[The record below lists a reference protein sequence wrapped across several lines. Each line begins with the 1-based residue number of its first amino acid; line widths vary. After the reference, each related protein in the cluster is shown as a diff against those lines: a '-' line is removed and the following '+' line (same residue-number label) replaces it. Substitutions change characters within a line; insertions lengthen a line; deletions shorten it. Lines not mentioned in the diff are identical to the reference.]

1 MYKDPKK
8 PAFTMARAGVA
19 AAAAVLTTVALSVA
33 CAAQAA
39 AVSEVAAVSN
49 IAASPIP
56 GASGSISR
64 VTSGAEMLHV
74 TVGHSLF
81 LNTRSRLRR
90 VYLSDPNM
98 LNSVTLSPNQIVVT
112 AMVSGISSL
121 VILDEAGQA
130 QSYVVSSDLDVAG
143 LRSAMSEAMHG
154 DAVNIEGSGDRVT
167 LSGKVGSDALADT
180 AVKLAGLYSK
190 EVANALTVSPDHPKQ
205 VRLKVRI
212 LEVDRSKAE
221 QLGINLF
228 NPGGNTSFL
237 ASTTTSQYASTA
249 VYSPNGTASGMLTT
263 SDPLNFL
270 LYSSKLNLGATVK
283 DLESKQVLQILAEP
297 TITTISGKTADFL
310 SGGEFPFPMIQPGSN
325 GTAPVVTISFRQYGV
340 KLEFTPIVN
349 EDGSIRLKVAP
360 EVSSLDYTNAVTIGG
375 FTVPALA
382 TRRAETEVELRSDQ
396 SFAISGLLDQ
406 RTTDIMSKTPGAANI
421 PILGALFKSKN
432 VNHATTELVV
442 VVTPTLVDP
451 LTDTAEP
458 RQPDLPIP
466 TLNTGKF
473 DKSLGRNLNPHP
485 AAPAIN
491 PEQPPASNPAPAA
504 IATPA
509 PAATPTPAPVAAPV
523 AETAQKATPALAPAA
538 TATHAPAATATHAP
552 AATATHAPAATPSAA
567 PVATPTHAS
576 VAATVAETAQK
587 ATPAP
592 APAATPSHASVA
604 ATVAETAQKATPA
617 PAPSA
622 TPSHASV
629 AATVAET
636 AQKATPAFTPSATP
650 VPAPAATPSA
660 ASVAATVAET
670 AQKATPA
677 HGPAATP
684 SPAPVAA
691 TVAETAQKATPA
703 FTPSATPVPAPS
715 ATPSHASVAAT
726 VAETAQKA
734 TPAFTPSATPVP
746 APAATPTH
754 ASVAATAAESAQK
767 ATPAPAPSATPVPAP
782 AATPTHA
789 PVATP
794 SPAPIVATVAET
806 AQKARPAP
814 APQKTAVPPAPK
826 PAIGTVVST
835 ASTIASAPPPSRE
848 TDIGASRSSS
858 ALGVTDAPASGTA
871 APPTVASSESPVRY
885 VFDNPTAT
893 PSTSGKPAA
902 APEAPLRSMVQI
914 MALSNPDD
922 AESMVAALKRHG
934 YNAAVDHDSQDSL
947 LHLEVGP
954 FTSKTDAEAMR
965 QRLLGDGYNAIV
977 R

>member
-1 MYKDPKK
+1 MYKDQKK
-8 PAFTMARAGVA
+8 PAFPMARAGVA

-49 IAASPIP
+49 IAGSPIP

-112 AMVSGISSL
+112 AMGSGISSL

-237 ASTTTSQYASTA
+237 ASTTTSQYASIAT
-249 VYSPNGTASGMLTT
+249 YSANGTASGSLTT
-263 SDPLNFL
+263 TDPLNFL

-310 SGGEFPFPMIQPGSN
+310 SGGEFPFPMLQPGSN
-325 GTAPVVTISFRQYGV
+325 GSGSVVTITFRQYGV
-340 KLEFTPIVN
+340 KLEFTPTVN

-360 EVSSLDYTNAVTIGG
+360 EVSSLDYTNSVTIAG
-375 FTVPALA
+375 FTIPALA

-485 AAPAIN
+485 AAPALN

-504 IATPA
+504 TPAPAPAATASPAPAATATPAPVATPAPAPAATPAAETAQKATPAPAPVATPTPAPSATPTPA
-509 PAATPTPAPVAAPV
+509 PAATASPAPVATPAHAPVATPTHAPIVATV
-523 AETAQKATPALAPAA
+523 AETAQKATPAP
-538 TATHAPAATATHAP
+538 
-552 AATATHAPAATPSAA
+552 APAATPTHAPIVATVAETAQKSTPAPA
-567 PVATPTHAS
+567 PVATPTPAP

-592 APAATPSHASVA
+592 APAATPMS
-604 ATVAETAQKATPA
+604 
-617 PAPSA
+617 
-622 TPSHASV
+622 
-629 AATVAET
+629 
-636 AQKATPAFTPSATP
+636 
-650 VPAPAATPSA
+650 
-660 ASVAATVAET
+660 
-670 AQKATPA
+670 
-677 HGPAATP
+677 
-684 SPAPVAA
+684 APVAA
-691 TVAETAQKATPA
+691 TVAELAQKAT
-703 FTPSATPVPAPS
+703 
-715 ATPSHASVAAT
+715 
-726 VAETAQKA
+726 
-734 TPAFTPSATPVP
+734 
-746 APAATPTH
+746 
-754 ASVAATAAESAQK
+754 
-767 ATPAPAPSATPVPAP
+767 
-782 AATPTHA
+782 
-789 PVATP
+789 
-794 SPAPIVATVAET
+794 
-806 AQKARPAP
+806 PAP

-826 PAIGTVVST
+826 PAIGTAVST
-835 ASTIASAPPPSRE
+835 ASTVASAQPPSRE
-848 TDIGASRSSS
+848 TDIGASRPSSP
-858 ALGVTDAPASGTA
+858 LGVADAPASGTA
-871 APPTVASSESPVRY
+871 APPTVASSEGPVRY

-893 PSTSGKPAA
+893 PSTGGKPAA
-902 APEAPLRSMVQI
+902 AAEAPSRSMVQI

-934 YNAAVDHDSQDSL
+934 YNAAVDHDSQDPL

>member
-1 MYKDPKK
+1 MYKDQKK
-8 PAFTMARAGVA
+8 PAFPMARAGVA

-49 IAASPIP
+49 IAGSPIP

-112 AMVSGISSL
+112 AMGSGISSL

-237 ASTTTSQYASTA
+237 ASTTTSQYASIAT
-249 VYSPNGTASGMLTT
+249 YSANGTASGSLTT
-263 SDPLNFL
+263 TDPLNFL

-310 SGGEFPFPMIQPGSN
+310 SGGEFPFPMLQPGSN
-325 GTAPVVTISFRQYGV
+325 GSGSVVTITFRQYGV
-340 KLEFTPIVN
+340 KLEFTPTVN

-360 EVSSLDYTNAVTIGG
+360 EVSSLDYTNSVTIAG
-375 FTVPALA
+375 FTIPALA

-485 AAPAIN
+485 AAPALN

-504 IATPA
+504 TPAPA
-509 PAATPTPAPVAAPV
+509 PAATPTPAPAATASPAPVATPAHAPAATPTHAPIVATV
-523 AETAQKATPALAPAA
+523 AETAQKATPAP
-538 TATHAPAATATHAP
+538 
-552 AATATHAPAATPSAA
+552 A
-567 PVATPTHAS
+567 PVATPTPAP

-592 APAATPSHASVA
+592 APAATPTS
-604 ATVAETAQKATPA
+604 
-617 PAPSA
+617 
-622 TPSHASV
+622 
-629 AATVAET
+629 
-636 AQKATPAFTPSATP
+636 
-650 VPAPAATPSA
+650 
-660 ASVAATVAET
+660 
-670 AQKATPA
+670 
-677 HGPAATP
+677 
-684 SPAPVAA
+684 APVAA
-691 TVAETAQKATPA
+691 TVAELAQKAT
-703 FTPSATPVPAPS
+703 
-715 ATPSHASVAAT
+715 
-726 VAETAQKA
+726 
-734 TPAFTPSATPVP
+734 
-746 APAATPTH
+746 
-754 ASVAATAAESAQK
+754 
-767 ATPAPAPSATPVPAP
+767 
-782 AATPTHA
+782 
-789 PVATP
+789 
-794 SPAPIVATVAET
+794 
-806 AQKARPAP
+806 PAP

-826 PAIGTVVST
+826 PAIGTAVST
-835 ASTIASAPPPSRE
+835 ASTVASAQPPSRE
-848 TDIGASRSSS
+848 TDIGASRPSSP
-858 ALGVTDAPASGTA
+858 LGVADAPASGTA
-871 APPTVASSESPVRY
+871 APPTVASSEGPVRY

-893 PSTSGKPAA
+893 PSTGGKPAA
-902 APEAPLRSMVQI
+902 AAEAPSRSMVQI

-934 YNAAVDHDSQDSL
+934 YNAAVDHDSQDPL

>member
-617 PAPSA
+617 PAPAA
-622 TPSHASV
+622 TPSAAPAATPSAAPVATPTHASV

-636 AQKATPAFTPSATP
+636 AQKATPA
-650 VPAPAATPSA
+650 
-660 ASVAATVAET
+660 
-670 AQKATPA
+670 
-677 HGPAATP
+677 
-684 SPAPVAA
+684 
-691 TVAETAQKATPA
+691 
-703 FTPSATPVPAPS
+703 PAPS